1 MERKFLNRQR
11 ELAALDRLFQ
21 TDGAQL
27 LIVYGRRRVGKTALL
42 RTFLKDKPHIYHLC
56 ARLPEQEQLLHLG
69 EAVGRFFHDPLLEE
83 NGFRE
88 WRQVFDYLSRQKDR
102 FTLVVDEYPYL
113 AEANPA
119 TGSLWQKGWDERLKD
134 SRIFLVLMGS
144 SISMMEQETLEAR
157 APLYGRRTGQLR
169 LEPLSFRH
177 ARQFFPSFDF
187 PDQLR
192 AYAMLG
198 GIPYYLE
205 RFEDELPLREN
216 LIRHILDISAVLRE
230 EAEILLR
237 EELQQ
242 PRIYFSILN
251 AVAQGKRKLGEIANA
266 TALPHGTLTK
276 YLSILQNLHLVQ
288 RDTPAL
294 EETPGKSKK
303 GLYRIQDPYVHFWFR
318 FVFRYRDRLE
328 QGEEEWVAD
337 RIVESLD
344 RHGAG
349 FYEDV
354 CAQAIREGLLDAHFP
369 ERYRAAGRWWNRNE
383 EIDVVA
389 VDEEGGAILFGECKW
404 SAQPVGLEVLD
415 RLMGKAGVVPV
426 PGARL
431 REKHYVLFSR
441 SGYTEEM
448 LRFAAGQ
455 RGIVLVDGLD
465 PLGKADL

>member
-1 MERKFLNRQR
+1 MERQFLNRER
-11 ELAALDRLFQ
+11 ELAALERLYQ

-42 RTFLKDKPHIYHLC
+42 RAFLKDKPHIYHLC
-56 ARLPEQEQLLHLG
+56 ARLPEQEQLRHLG

-88 WRQVFDYLSRQKDR
+88 WRQVFDYLSRRAER
-102 FTLVVDEYPYL
+102 FALVVDEYPYL

-169 LEPLSFRH
+169 LEPLAFRH

-192 AYAMLG
+192 AYSILG

-205 RFEDELPLREN
+205 RFESGLSLREN
-216 LIRHILDISAVLRE
+216 LLRHILDISAVMRE

-251 AVAQGKRKLGEIANA
+251 AIAQGKRKLGEITNA

-276 YLSILQNLHLVQ
+276 YLSILRDLRLVQ
-288 RDTPAL
+288 RETPAL
-294 EETPGKSKK
+294 EEAPLKSKK

-318 FVFRYRDRLE
+318 FVFRYLDRLE

-337 RIVESLD
+337 RIMESLD
-344 RHGAG
+344 RHSAG

-354 CAQAIREGLLDAHFP
+354 CVQAVREGLLDAHFP
-369 ERYRAAGRWWNRNE
+369 ERYRSAGRWWNRNE
-383 EIDVVA
+383 EIDVVGI
-389 VDEEGGAILFGECKW
+389 DEEGQTILFGECKW

-415 RLMGKAGVVPV
+415 RLIHKAGLVPALGLR
-426 PGARL
+426 P
-431 REKHYVLFSR
+431 REKRYVLFSR
-441 SGYTEEM
+441 SGHTGEVI
-448 LRFAAGQ
+448 RHAQGQ
-455 RGIVLVDGLD
+455 RGIVLVEGLD
-465 PLGKADL
+465 PLNLNP